1 MTTHDYELGYKQKLA
16 IANKMKKKETKIEKA
31 FFEVEGI
38 KGVFEG
44 VHLGVMFSYGYE
56 AYFTKET
63 CLSIIK
69 VAPNPFDISTTF
81 NESKNTFVES
91 WEEDGATIANYS
103 DKVEVF
109 GVTYY
114 QLGNGWSWD
123 LSNEQRMNLYAMNP
137 KRLEEKLAW
146 LGSFYDIWEKSQ
158 RIDDSAMDNL
168 AQIYIDYCNEW
179 SLPSMSCDELICEI
193 LSILND

>member
-1 MTTHDYELGYKQKLA
+1 MTNTQ
-16 IANKMKKKETKIEKA
+16 TKIEKA

-38 KGVFEG
+38 KNVFEG
-44 VHLGVMFSYGYE
+44 LHLGVMYSYGYE
-56 AYFTKET
+56 AYFTKDT
-63 CLSIIK
+63 CLDIIK
-69 VAPNPFDISTTF
+69 QCPNPFNLSWSYDDLTS
-81 NESKNTFVES
+81 TFVES
-91 WEEDGATIANYS
+91 FIEDGESLEFYS

-114 QLGNGWSWD
+114 QFGNGWSWD
-123 LSNEQRMNLYAMNP
+123 LSNEQRMNLYSMNP

-158 RIDDSAMDNL
+158 RIDDSAMNNL
-168 AQIYIDYCNEW
+168 TQIFHDYCDEW
-179 SLPSMSCDELICEI
+179 NLPQLACDELICEI